1 MTDYELNPDREVN
14 EQEAQTKFAIV
25 KTDQEALISAVEKWV
40 QFQKTIWNKIK
51 VEMIKPAGGLARWA
65 ITLRLTIIILSATV
79 TTLSG
84 LLPEGNQDIITALAG
99 TLTAITGIEAYFKFS
114 ERIAQNKRQQ
124 RELEALRDKLRFDW
138 SVNVEIETDMEKRL
152 AEAKRLLVEGPE
164 EYNAILNTFAVKT
177 EDIGAPS
184 TPGEPEVRPST

>member
-1 MTDYELNPDREVN
+1 MADFIQNSGGEVN
-14 EQEAQTKFAIV
+14 EQDAQSGFAIV
-25 KTDQEALISAVEKWV
+25 TTDQEALISAVEKWV

-65 ITLRLTIIILSATV
+65 ITMRLTIIILSATV

-84 LLPEGNQDIITALAG
+84 ILPPSSQVIITVLAG
-99 TLTAITGIEAYFKFS
+99 TLTAITGVEAYFKFS

-138 SVNVEIETDMEKRL
+138 SVNVEIETDMENRL

-164 EYNAILNTFAVKT
+164 EYNAILNSFAVTT
-177 EDIGAPS
+177 EETGAPS

>member
-1 MTDYELNPDREVN
+1 MTDFVQNSGREVD
-14 EQEAQTKFAIV
+14 EQDAKSGFAIV

-99 TLTAITGIEAYFKFS
+99 TLTAITGVEAYFKFS

-138 SVNVEIETDMEKRL
+138 SVHVEIETDMEKRL
-152 AEAKRLLVEGPE
+152 AEAKRLLVKGPE